1 MRKLLSIYATGF
13 VRTTARGIMKRC
25 FGRSEDL
32 SCLGIKIMPELSSQE
47 ITLLLR
53 DWNLG
58 DEEALPKLVP
68 LIYNELHRMAH
79 FYMRGERVEHT
90 LQTTALINE
99 AYLRL
104 SNLNQMNWQDRN
116 HFFAVSA
123 RLMRRILVDSARARK
138 AGKRGGEVDHIPINE
153 DLVALKERDLDLIAL
168 DLALKTLSELD
179 ERKSKVV
186 ELRFFGGLGVRQT
199 AEILQISVATAMRD
213 WDFAKAWIF
222 SELKTSKEGT

>member
-1 MRKLLSIYATGF
+1 
-13 VRTTARGIMKRC
+13 
-25 FGRSEDL
+25 
-32 SCLGIKIMPELSSQE
+32 MPELSSQE

-68 LIYNELHRMAH
+68 LVYKELHRMAH
-79 FYMRGERVEHT
+79 FYMRGERPAHT

-104 SNLNQMNWQDRN
+104 SNLNQMNWEDRN

-138 AGKRGGEVDHIPINE
+138 SGKRGGEVDRIPINE
-153 DLVALKERDLDLIAL
+153 DLLARKEADLDLIAL
-168 DLALKTLSELD
+168 DQALKTLSELD

-186 ELRFFGGLGVRQT
+186 ELRFFGGFGVRQT
-199 AEILQISVATAMRD
+199 AEILQISPATVMRD

-222 SELKTSKEGT
+222 HELQTSKEGT